1 MKKIFQKT
9 LSIAIGV
16 LLFLFVAADVWAQ
29 EYEDCGDN
37 FSANYTYEGLIS
49 PPTTTGITIPLNS
62 DFRTRLR
69 LTAEG
74 DDDLDAGENVD
85 IVLVMDRSGSMN
97 WTVDGERKIKK
108 AKEALVQVVSVFES
122 VDKPENRLGLVTYN
136 ASVTLDQTLTS
147 SYDLVNDA
155 VDSFSAGGMTN
166 IGGALSVAAN
176 HLDNNGNDDS
186 RKFIVI
192 ATDGVHNTG
201 TPVQVGISNVPDD
214 ITVYSV
220 GIGDSSYYDE
230 DILTAVAGA
239 GTGEGEYYAS
249 DVANLTQ
256 TFEDIIRDI
265 LTPFRPEN
273 VVLAYIRKNIDMFT
287 LQDTDPNHDIALN
300 DEITWENLGSMENG
314 DTQEIDIDFLQAS
327 GYGIDLELNQSFV
340 EVTYDLFGRSCI
352 EQVSID
358 VVKIDNLPQCTGA
371 VPANSQMCT
380 GDDAGL
386 TVNVPRELG
395 NSCTE
400 EKKCE
405 YICPPPFV
413 YENGA
418 CRILGKCG
426 PLEDELWCRLQ
437 PSVAPCSDG
446 FPMGTPEATDSLWT
460 WTCKGY
466 YGGSSEHCNATRLC
480 PKDWEEVLP

>member
-1 MKKIFQKT
+1 MKKIFQKI
-9 LSIAIGV
+9 LSVSVGV
-16 LLFLFVAADVWAQ
+16 SLSLFVAADVGAQ

-49 PPTTTGITIPLNS
+49 PPATTGITIPLNS

-74 DDDLDAGENVD
+74 DDDLEVGENVD

-97 WTVDGERKIKK
+97 GTVDGERKIEK
-108 AKEALVQVVSVFES
+108 AKEALAQVVSVFEDA
-122 VDKPENRLGLVTYN
+122 DKPENRLGLVTYN

-147 SYDLVNDA
+147 NYNLVSDA
-155 VDSFSAGGMTN
+155 VNSFSAGGMTN

-176 HLDNNGNDDS
+176 HLENNGNDES

-214 ITVYSV
+214 VTVYSV

-230 DILTAVAGA
+230 DILRAVSGA

-249 DVANLTQ
+249 EVSDLTQ

-273 VVLAYIRKNIDMFT
+273 VAVTYTRQNVDMFT
-287 LQDTDPNHDIALN
+287 LQDTDPDHNIALN
-300 DEITWENLGSMENG
+300 DEVTWENLGSMENG
-314 DTQEIDIDFLQAS
+314 DTQEIDIDFLQAG
-327 GYGIDLELNQSFV
+327 GYGIDLELNRPFV
-340 EVTYDLFGRSCI
+340 EVTYDLFGKSCI
-352 EQVSID
+352 EQVPID
-358 VVKIDNLPQCTGA
+358 VVMIDNLPQCTGA
-371 VPANSQMCT
+371 VPANSQMCP
-380 GDDAGL
+380 GDDTGL

-395 NSCTE
+395 ASCTDT
-400 EKKCE
+400 KMCE

-418 CRILGKCG
+418 CRIPGKCG
-426 PLEDELWCRLQ
+426 TLEGEIWCRSL
-437 PSVAPCSDG
+437 PSGTYCEDGYLSDG
-446 FPMGTPEATDSLWT
+446 PNPVESQWV
-460 WTCKGY
+460 WSCRGY
-466 YGGSSEHCNATRLC
+466 WGGSTEHCNAIRLC